1 MAGLQAQI
9 AEYLRNKTDLAHRQ
23 LTIADVFCY
32 ARSDAERWKMR
43 GNCAL
48 FRSTSEDARP
58 LQQARDIHTMSYM
71 DLGNT
76 PAHPDEN
83 KLDELEQLLLHGT
96 SSQEQSTPDQ
106 AVTPI
111 SGSPGFPYTTA
122 FSNKDEAED
131 EEVSMNSD
139 VQGALGLYAEATQDM
154 ATAGLELALGRHFA
168 CADYCNQAVE
178 KAAQAVSLLHQ
189 GHRTMYD
196 HDLRTLGVAVGAPI
210 EVQEDMA
217 TLTPF
222 HPEAF
227 YAETPPE
234 EADEVI
240 NAEQASE
247 YIQTARRVLRW
258 TRSII
263 L

>member
-1 MAGLQAQI
+1 M
-9 AEYLRNKTDLAHRQ
+9 D
-23 LTIADVFCY
+23 
-32 ARSDAERWKMR
+32 M
-43 GNCAL
+43 GN
-48 FRSTSEDARP
+48 
-58 LQQARDIHTMSYM
+58 
-71 DLGNT
+71 N

-83 KLDELEQLLLHGT
+83 TQEELERLLLHGIRSQDPPT
-96 SSQEQSTPDQ
+96 SGAMDVPAPATLHTRYTQPY
-106 AVTPI
+106 
-111 SGSPGFPYTTA
+111 SGE
-122 FSNKDEAED
+122 DED
-131 EEVSMNSD
+131 EEDEDVSMNSD
-139 VQGALGLYAEATQDM
+139 VQGAFGLYAEATQDV

-178 KAAQAVSLLHQ
+178 KAAQAVSLLRQ

-196 HDLRTLGVAVGAPI
+196 HDLRVLAAAVEAPV

-217 TLTPF
+217 KLTPF

-240 NAEQASE
+240 SAEQASE
-247 YIQTARRVLRW
+247 YIATARRVLRW
-258 TRSII
+258 ARSII